1 MCVWPL
7 RLQICEIFFVKR
19 TNLPKNGRF
28 DESWYIYMLYA
39 NNNCFTDA
47 DAHSLGS
54 GGREG
59 GGLTGEK
66 GIIIN
71 KICHYK
77 KIQRQK

>member
-1 MCVWPL
+1 MAFA
-7 RLQICEIFFVKR
+7 I
-19 TNLPKNGRF
+19 TNLRNFFLSKGPTFLKNGRF

-59 GGLTGEK
+59 GEGLQVKRGS
-66 GIIIN
+66 
-71 KICHYK
+71 
-77 KIQRQK
+77 